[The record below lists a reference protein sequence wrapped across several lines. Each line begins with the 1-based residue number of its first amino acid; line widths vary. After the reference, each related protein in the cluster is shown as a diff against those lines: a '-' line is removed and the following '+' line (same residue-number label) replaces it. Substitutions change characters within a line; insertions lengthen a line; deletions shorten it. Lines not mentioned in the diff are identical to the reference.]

1 MESLIER
8 TQMLSNF
15 LDQSIFNFFVRL
27 DIVFL
32 PIFLMVVGVEIKMMF
47 CDKRFIFVIFY
58 HLF

>member
-27 DIVFL
+27 ENVFL
-32 PIFLMVVGVEIKMMF
+32 PIPNGCWRGNQNDVL
-47 CDKRFIFVIFY
+47 
-58 HLF
+58 

>member
-27 DIVFL
+27 ENVFL
-32 PIFLMVVGVEIKMMF
+32 PIPNGCRCGNQNDVL
-47 CDKRFIFVIFY
+47 
-58 HLF
+58 